1 MKRNIFCVI
10 AAALGLTSCIVST
23 PVVTKQPTTVVV
35 KQPATVVVKQP
46 ATTVVTTKT
55 VTTPAKTVYVNATS
69 DLSYDL
75 DLQAVA
81 IAFAEARTLEEFE
94 WFLNDY
100 TRQISNLDLNRD
112 GYVDYLRVVEQIY
125 NGTHLII
132 VQDVYALN
140 ACQDVATIVVENSY
154 YTQIVGNPYIY
165 GANYIIEPVFV
176 SRPAVY
182 SQWGTNYKV
191 WTSPYHWNHYPP
203 RHQHRAP
210 KPQQTYYSHIDIY
223 ITNHYYCSDFGYAET
238 YHYNNYPTVYQ
249 SYHRNDYG
257 RQYPDQSFASRLTT
271 TYNGTRAT
279 NARQLTGT
287 RDISSTRTISTRT
300 KTATSTSGTRASST
314 GSTQNNSTQ
323 SSSAS
328 RTATRTSTS
337 TNTSATTTGTKANA
351 AANGKV
357 TTTSR
362 TANSTTTTT
371 SRKSG
376 NTTRSNSTTRMVDG
390 DKQVTTQ
397 TRVQASPTQTKITTT
412 TTTTDPTST
421 STRKVTTT
429 TKTNRTTGQTST
441 RSKVSERSSAI
452 SNRAETNQGTT
463 NPTTT
468 NRAAKTPTATPAAT
482 STKSTTRSRAN
493 ENTGVR
499 DAKSSS
505 DNTSRTRR

>member
-1 MKRNIFCVI
+1 MKRNIFCLI
-10 AAALGLTSCIVST
+10 AVSLGMTACIVTT
-23 PVVTKQPTTVVV
+23 PVVT

-100 TRQISNLDLNRD
+100 SRQISNLDLNRD

-132 VQDVYALN
+132 IQDVYAMN

-154 YTQIVGNPYIY
+154 YTQIIGNPYLY

-182 SQWGTNYKV
+182 SQWGANYKS
-191 WTSPYHWNHYPP
+191 WSSPYYWNHYPS

-223 ITNHYYCSDFGYAET
+223 ITNHYYCSDFGYADT
-238 YHYNNYPTVYQ
+238 YHYNSYPTVYQ
-249 SYHRNDYG
+249 SYRRNDYG
-257 RQYPDQSFASRLTT
+257 SQYPDQSFDSRLTT
-271 TYNGTRAT
+271 KYNDTRAA
-279 NARQLTGT
+279 NARQLSGT
-287 RDISSTRTISTRT
+287 RDISSTRTISTRS
-300 KTATSTSGTRASST
+300 KSSSSTSGTRASST
-314 GSTQNNSTQ
+314 GNTQNNNSAT
-323 SSSAS
+323 SAAS
-328 RTATRTSTS
+328 RTATRSSTS
-337 TNTSATTTGTKANA
+337 SNTETNTRTGKTTSNTTGTRASATTNTNTR
-351 AANGKV
+351 GKV
-357 TTTSR
+357 TTTSH
-362 TANSTTTTT
+362 TANSNTTTT
-371 SRKSG
+371 SRTSG
-376 NTTRSNSTTRMVDG
+376 NTTRSSSTTRMVDG
-390 DKQVTTQ
+390 DKQVTTR
-397 TRVQASPTQTKITTT
+397 TSVQASPSQTKITTT

-429 TKTNRTTGQTST
+429 TKTDRTTGQTST
-441 RSKVSERSSAI
+441 RSKVSERSSAV
-452 SNRAETNQGTT
+452 SNRAETNQ
-463 NPTTT
+463 
-468 NRAAKTPTATPAAT
+468 
-482 STKSTTRSRAN
+482 STTRSRTN
-493 ENTGVR
+493 ENTNIRENGTTN
-499 DAKSSS
+499 SSNS
-505 DNTSRTRR
+505 RTNSSTRTRR